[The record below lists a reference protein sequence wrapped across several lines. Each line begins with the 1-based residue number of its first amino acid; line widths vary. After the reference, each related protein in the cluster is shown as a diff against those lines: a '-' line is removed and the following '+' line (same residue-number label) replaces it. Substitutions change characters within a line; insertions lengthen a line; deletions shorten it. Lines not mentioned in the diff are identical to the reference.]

1 MKSELIVVTLWLC
14 PLIENN
20 DIVCFSLIKN
30 GDICVANEVDLK
42 QLICFIRRQHQTD
55 IQFFWGCEGHNSSR
69 LWL

>member
-1 MKSELIVVTLWLC
+1 MESELIVVTLWLC

-42 QLICFIRRQHQTD
+42 QLICFIRR
-55 IQFFWGCEGHNSSR
+55 
-69 LWL
+69 